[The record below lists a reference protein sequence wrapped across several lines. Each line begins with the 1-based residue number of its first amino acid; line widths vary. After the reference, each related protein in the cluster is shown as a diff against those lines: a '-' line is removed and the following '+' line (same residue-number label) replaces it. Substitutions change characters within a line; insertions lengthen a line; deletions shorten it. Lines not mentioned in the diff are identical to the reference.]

1 MDASLATQCL
11 AFCQALSIQG
21 QAFTLALTVGS
32 TFSFSLDTREKT
44 TPIKVRKKKPSPSPL
59 KRNAQRKEDYLLK
72 PAVKPSV
79 PGSETLLLFP
89 VNRKKEA
96 TVVKRPTYKEKQKP
110 QSQKCVKCEATF
122 MTKNGLKVHME
133 MMHINITDKEVVK
146 CKHCPFRSSSS
157 TVEFPYLM
165 VHYFL
170 VFSIPGGW
178 VLSH

>member
-1 MDASLATQCL
+1 MDSQGASLATQCL

-44 TPIKVRKKKPSPSPL
+44 TPIKVRKKKPSPSSL

-72 PAVKPSV
+72 PDVKPYV

-89 VNRKKEA
+89 VNQKKGA
-96 TVVKRPTYKEKQKP
+96 TVKRPTYKEKQKP
-110 QSQKCVKCEATF
+110 QSQKCDKCEATF
-122 MTKNGLKVHME
+122 MTKNGLKVHTE
-133 MMHINITDKEVVK
+133 MMHIDIKDKEVVK

-157 TVEFPYLM
+157 TVEFHYLM
-165 VHYFL
+165 VH
-170 VFSIPGGW
+170 
-178 VLSH
+178 